1 MAMFWIML
9 FTVALLVGTALSVYC
24 RCPLLIRSA
33 AVLMA
38 NQVLCWVVALS
49 EGSISPSLHY
59 LVIDA
64 VSAWV
69 LLWHPRGLTQARIG
83 IVFAVQLGLHF
94 CQWASGFD
102 PQLYV
107 RFLYIGGGM
116 QIAFLI
122 SGAINGDG
130 RTVRRGRRRRG
141 HNHVDLGGVPAR
153 IAIGGGQ

>member
-1 MAMFWIML
+1 MAMFWVMI
-9 FTVALLVGTALSVYC
+9 FTVALLVGTALAVYC

-49 EGSISPSLHY
+49 EGSIAPSLHY

-64 VSAWV
+64 VCARI
-69 LLWHPRGLTQARIG
+69 LLWHPRGMTQCRIG
-83 IVFAVQLGLHF
+83 IVFALQLGLHF
-94 CQWASGFD
+94 VQWAGGWN

-107 RFLYIGGGM
+107 QFLWIGGGL

-130 RTVRRGRRRRG
+130 RKARRRRAG
-141 HNHVDLGGVPAR
+141 GRDDNLDFAGVPAR
-153 IAIGGGQ
+153 IPVRSGQ